1 MELIKR
7 FFVEDEGADAAEY
20 ALVIGLIS
28 LAIVVGAIA
37 LGGQL
42 GNAFTHIG
50 TCVNTA
56 TNGTAPGSTC

>member
-7 FFVEDEGADAAEY
+7 FFVEQEGADAAEY
-20 ALVIGLIS
+20 ALVIGLVA
-28 LAIVVGAIA
+28 LAIVVGAMA

-42 GNAFTHIG
+42 SNAFNHIG

-56 TNGTAPGSTC
+56 TNNAVPAATC